1 MAQIDP
7 LLLQQ
12 CLQKDQRAQSKLF
25 ELCFGFL
32 MPICL
37 RYANCRD
44 DAQSYL
50 NLGFY
55 KILRNLKKLPP
66 DAPFIAWAR
75 RVQINAILDE
85 LRKDKRYRER
95 IQVSDHQQIPEK
107 HQTIDYDMLT
117 LEAEDI
123 HQMIR
128 SLPPTTATVFNL
140 YAIDG
145 YKHREIAKM
154 LKIPEGSSK
163 WHYSEAKKRLQKM
176 ILHTQMIKKKVAS

>member
-7 LLLQQ
+7 LLLKQ
-12 CLQKDQRAQSKLF
+12 CMQKDQRAQSKLF

-37 RYANCRD
+37 RYAKCED
-44 DAQSYL
+44 DAHEYL

-55 KILRNLKKLPP
+55 KILRNLKKRPP
-66 DAPFIAWAR
+66 EAPFIAWAR

-85 LRKDKRYRER
+85 LRKDKRYRDR
-95 IQVSDHQQIPEK
+95 IQVGDHQTLPEK
-107 HQTIDYDMLT
+107 NLTIDYDSLP

-123 HQMIR
+123 HRMIR

-163 WHYSEAKKRLQKM
+163 WHYSEARKRLQKM
-176 ILHTQMIKKKVAS
+176 ILHTQRTKKKVAS